1 MLDADIENLYVQYG
15 HYLFTRCK
23 NVLGSEDEAYD
34 ALQEVFVRVVKNR
47 PKLDPERTPLAWL
60 NRVTT
65 NICLNR
71 IRARRYRNH
80 IHIDDIRDLAD
91 CSPSIFIAR
100 LAENRDL
107 LRHLL
112 DGVESRTQEVV
123 LSYFFDER
131 TAGQIADDI
140 GTSTPTVRRILKR
153 FIIQARARLD
163 GGTTASVPAEGS
175 ALS

>member
-1 MLDADIENLYVQYG
+1 MLDADIESLYVQYG

-47 PKLDPERTPLAWL
+47 PTLDPERPPLAWL

-80 IHIDDIRDLAD
+80 IHIDDIRELAD

-100 LAENRDL
+100 LAENRNL
-107 LRHLL
+107 LRYLL
-112 DGVESRTQEVV
+112 NGVDSRTQEVV
-123 LSYFFDER
+123 VSYFFDER
-131 TAGQIADDI
+131 TAAQVADNI
-140 GTSTPTVRRILKR
+140 GISAPTVRRILKR
-153 FIIQARARLD
+153 FLIQARSRLD
-163 GGTTASVPAEGS
+163 GGATVSVPAERS
-175 ALS
+175 AIS